1 MGNKRYSVETREEVL
16 KKIRSG
22 RSVSTVSKEHGINEQ
37 TIRNWLQRDTD
48 GQGSEILELS
58 RLKRQNE
65 ALMKVIGQLVYE
77 SEMSKK
83 NIIRGRGN

>member
-1 MGNKRYSVETREEVL
+1 MGNKRYSAELREEVL

-22 RSVSTVSKEHGINEQ
+22 RTVSAVAKEHGINEQ
-37 TIRNWLQRDTD
+37 SIRNWLQRETE

-58 RLKRQNE
+58 RLRRQNE

-77 SEMSKK
+77 SEMNKK
-83 NIIRGRGN
+83 NLRRDRGN